1 MQENQVLRNLLGNL
15 SNFIGDGAGGL
26 LPKLGWDL
34 NDFNNFV
41 NRSESD
47 TAWESYQ
54 RHKREEGGVTSS
66 SGASTSQK
74 RTAPTDEP
82 IYLRAKRPRGAS
94 EANGD
99 SISLVSNPS
108 AHVGLNGIYNS
119 STRSVND
126 HTLFTELLRGSS
138 GFGQTPSPVT
148 SSNQFAS
155 AAGSGLGSTYSY
167 LPPMNINADGALP
180 MPLVNQSPILVQGSA
195 KMPPNANARARS
207 QVVPEESD
215 EEPKRM
221 EAYKLIQCAFSTSLV
236 VLKMLTVWLLVQLS
250 PRELQTKL
258 SILSTIIY
266 TANTRAEVIAVNLL

>member
-1 MQENQVLRNLLGNL
+1 MQENQVLRNLLRNL

-34 NDFNNFV
+34 NDFNNFI

-54 RHKREEGGVTSS
+54 RHKREEGGTASS

-82 IYLRAKRPRGAS
+82 IYLRAKRPRGVS
-94 EANGD
+94 ETNGD

-119 STRSVND
+119 STRSAND

-148 SSNQFAS
+148 PSNQFAS
-155 AAGSGLGSTYSY
+155 TAGSGLGSTYSY
-167 LPPMNINADGALP
+167 LPPININADGALP
-180 MPLVNQSPILVQGSA
+180 SMPLVNQSPILVQGSA
-195 KMPPNANARARS
+195 KMPPNARPRS
-207 QVVPEESD
+207 QVVPED
-215 EEPKRM
+215 PDDEPKRM
-221 EAYKLIQCAFSTSLV
+221 EAYKLIQCAS
-236 VLKMLTVWLLVQLS
+236 S
-250 PRELQTKL
+250 PL
-258 SILSTIIY
+258 
-266 TANTRAEVIAVNLL
+266 